1 MADSFPMS
9 SFLRIS
15 LAAAIFT
22 LIATAQDFSKV
33 SIEIIGRNFE
43 FTEGPAWSKDGFM
56 LFSDTVA
63 DRIWKW
69 TPGGDTVDFREP
81 ANGASGNAFDSQG
94 RLYTC
99 ETHARRVTRTNLKD
113 RHIDVVADQ
122 WDGKKLNAP
131 CDLAVSKSDHVYF
144 TDPAFGEQQDHREL
158 DFYGVYHAPPK
169 GPLKLVAKPTGRP
182 HGIAISPNGRL
193 LYVTN
198 ADERNVRAYDVD
210 HNGDVSGE
218 RVIVAR
224 TEGIPGG
231 LKVNEKGDLFVA
243 TTTGIAIYSADGKPV
258 HTITMHDRPSN
269 CVFDPQ
275 GTWLYVTAR
284 GFLYRIRLDGK
295 AEN

>member
-1 MADSFPMS
+1 MRRL
-9 SFLRIS
+9 LRIGI
-15 LAAAIFT
+15 AAAVFAIV
-22 LIATAQDFSKV
+22 APAQDFSKV
-33 SIEIIGRNFE
+33 SIEIIGKNFQ
-43 FTEGPAWSKDGFM
+43 FTEGPAWSKEGFL
-56 LFSDTVA
+56 LFSDPVA
-63 DRIWKW
+63 DKIWKW
-69 TPGGDTVDFREP
+69 IPGSEAVGFREP
-81 ANGASGNAFDSQG
+81 SNGASGNAIDSQS

-113 RHIDVVADQ
+113 GRLDVVADQ

-169 GPLKLVAKPTGRP
+169 GPLKLVAKPAGRP
-182 HGIAISPNGRL
+182 HGIAISPNGRF

-198 ADERNVRAYDVD
+198 ADERNLRAYDLD
-210 HNGDVSGE
+210 HNGDTTGE
-218 RVIVAR
+218 RVLVAR
-224 TEGIPGG
+224 IDGIPGG
-231 LKVNEKGDLFVA
+231 LKVNEKGDLYIA
-243 TTTGIAIYSADGKPV
+243 TTKGIAIYSSEGKPI
-258 HTITMHDRPSN
+258 HTITIRDRPSN

-275 GTWLYVTAR
+275 GIWLYVTAR